1 MTLTP
6 QAQDKLQYKMG
17 QLFGGMIKPS
27 DYLKDVSAIYREDS
41 KKQIEFLVEQGFT
54 QSGAYKNVFNL
65 DKEEIL

>member
-6 QAQDKLQYKMG
+6 QAQDKLQYKMK
-17 QLFGGMIKPS
+17 QLFGGMIQPS